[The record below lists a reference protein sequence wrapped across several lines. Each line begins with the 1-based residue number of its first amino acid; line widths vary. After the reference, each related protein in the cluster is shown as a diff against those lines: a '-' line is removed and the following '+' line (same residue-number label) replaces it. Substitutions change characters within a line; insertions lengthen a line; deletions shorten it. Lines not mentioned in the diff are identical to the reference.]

1 MKNFFKCSSRRER
14 HAKTME
20 VAQEEVVTCVGICL
34 LERLQRV
41 AQRLRE
47 EEQMVD
53 MLQFASLQALRR
65 SFEIAVESKRG
76 VSQLELLCEEL
87 SREEAAQKQRKEAKK
102 QRRKKRRGKKDVSGP
117 EILCRIDKEYD
128 NEDDAEEE
136 ADEETIPIPLPLK
149 SPKSTCHRSITESDC
164 KSKNK
169 NDKSPSN
176 FNNEKINEKARAS
189 SSSYVHQ
196 NSRWESSRSPSHEY
210 CPCSA
215 SDAKHST
222 GSAQASFSTQPP
234 FGNGRSRKCPQESG
248 YCSTNS
254 SNLTTPEGSDVA
266 CTEGLCNH
274 HSGSYIFLYFI
285 HFHLKNAWCVLY
297 FYEKRIS
304 SAVSS

>member
-1 MKNFFKCSSRRER
+1 
-14 HAKTME
+14 ME

-65 SFEIAVESKRG
+65 SFEMAVESKRG

-102 QRRKKRRGKKDVSGP
+102 QRRKKRRGKKDAGQDNV
-117 EILCRIDKEYD
+117 CRSEKDYD
-128 NEDDAEEE
+128 NEDDVEEE
-136 ADEETIPIPLPLK
+136 PDEEIIPLPVLLTP
-149 SPKSTCHRSITESDC
+149 SQSNCNHSNVEVDC
-164 KSKNK
+164 KCKNK
-169 NDKSPSN
+169 HGKGRVNHNNDKS
-176 FNNEKINEKARAS
+176 NEKVQGSSAS
-189 SSSYVHQ
+189 TFVSSG
-196 NSRWESSRSPSHEY
+196 SRWESSRSPSRE

-215 SDAKHST
+215 HDIKHSS
-222 GSAQASFSTQPP
+222 GQASFGAQPP
-234 FGNGRSRKCPQESG
+234 SFGNGRSRKCPQESG
-248 YCSTNS
+248 YSSTNS

-274 HSGSYIFLYFI
+274 HSG
-285 HFHLKNAWCVLY
+285 
-297 FYEKRIS
+297 
-304 SAVSS
+304 

>member
-1 MKNFFKCSSRRER
+1 
-14 HAKTME
+14 ME

-65 SFEIAVESKRG
+65 SFEMAVESKRG

-102 QRRKKRRGKKDVSGP
+102 QKRKKRRGKKDS
-117 EILCRIDKEYD
+117 ISSSDNICRSEKDYD
-128 NEDDAEEE
+128 NEDDVEED
-136 ADEETIPIPLPLK
+136 ADEEILPALV
-149 SPKSTCHRSITESDC
+149 PPPPTCHRSIM
-164 KSKNK
+164 
-169 NDKSPSN
+169 
-176 FNNEKINEKARAS
+176 
-189 SSSYVHQ
+189 
-196 NSRWESSRSPSHEY
+196 ESSRSPSREN

-215 SDAKHST
+215 SDAKHSS
-222 GSAQASFSTQPP
+222 GPGQAPFAAQPSFV
-234 FGNGRSRKCPQESG
+234 NGRSRKCPQESG
-248 YCSTNS
+248 YSSTNS

-274 HSGSYIFLYFI
+274 HSG
-285 HFHLKNAWCVLY
+285 
-297 FYEKRIS
+297 
-304 SAVSS
+304 